1 MNESYPQ
8 AGWDPL
14 GLKLWPAGGLAVV
27 ASRTRRE
34 RIRSDART
42 HQLSGRFSLRATD
55 ADHPSLGLCYPL
67 GTFGVH
73 TKSSFHDCNQR
84 DGISM
89 SLHPFRDY
97 PVHTHLVCVN
107 SGQRALS
114 FKAQAW
120 DSPAALFDPCIVA
133 SPGEPVRVVP
143 CAFSQRERRRGD
155 VPGFRMESPMIAN
168 CVNAPKG
175 PALLAKAGVT
185 FSDAQ
190 WLYAQRATAS
200 EKSYANDP
208 RFVAIKQKVSAFLSQ
223 QIEVA
228 SAELA
233 FA

>member
-73 TKSSFHDCNQR
+73 TKSSFHDCNQL

-143 CAFSQRERRRGD
+143 CAFS
-155 VPGFRMESPMIAN
+155 
-168 CVNAPKG
+168 
-175 PALLAKAGVT
+175 
-185 FSDAQ
+185 
-190 WLYAQRATAS
+190 
-200 EKSYANDP
+200 
-208 RFVAIKQKVSAFLSQ
+208 
-223 QIEVA
+223 
-228 SAELA
+228 
-233 FA
+233 

>member
-1 MNESYPQ
+1 MNESYPH

-14 GLKLWPAGGLAVV
+14 GLRMWLAGVLAVE
-27 ASRTRRE
+27 ASRSTRE
-34 RIRSDART
+34 RFRSDART
-42 HQLSGRFSLRATD
+42 HQLSGPTPLRATD
-55 ADHPSLGLCYPL
+55 EDHPSLALCYSVN
-67 GTFGVH
+67 TFGAR
-73 TKSSFHDCNQR
+73 TKSSFCDCKYPDDVSTSSKPSR
-84 DGISM
+84 A
-89 SLHPFRDY
+89 Y
-97 PVHTHLVCVN
+97 PVHAHLVCVS
-107 SGQRALS
+107 SGQRVLS

-133 SPGEPVRVVP
+133 FPGEPVRVVP
-143 CAFSQRERRRGD
+143 CAFSQTERRRGD
-155 VPGFRMESPMIAN
+155 VPGFRMESPMIAKR
-168 CVNAPKG
+168 VNAPKG

-223 QIEVA
+223 QIEVG